1 MTLRYGI
8 LTVSPASSFSSRTCF
23 IRQNGMF
30 SATEK
35 IIVSKG
41 SFLQYTLQLISHLNF
56 LYLQEENQHINQKY
70 WYQAA

>member
-1 MTLRYGI
+1 
-8 LTVSPASSFSSRTCF
+8 
-23 IRQNGMF
+23 MF

-56 LYLQEENQHINQKY
+56 LYLQEENQHINQKD